1 MKSEH
6 DNKWEKEFEP
16 FGFTFYS
23 TNMYWELLFA
33 SIVLN
38 DESACLSVLSGEWL
52 FAILGTVAHQAPLSW
67 DFLGKNTGLCD
78 AVSSSRGSSW
88 PRDQTCISCV
98 SCIGRQI
105 LYCWAIGE
113 DGEMS
118 CCLLRWTATSSHA
131 QVQSLSLSFFDHRA
145 WSVHLGFF
153 VLGTSAA
160 NCH

>member
-88 PRDQTCISCV
+88 PRDQTCISCL
-98 SCIGRQI
+98 G
-105 LYCWAIGE
+105 
-113 DGEMS
+113 D
-118 CCLLRWTATSSHA
+118 
-131 QVQSLSLSFFDHRA
+131 
-145 WSVHLGFF
+145 GFF
-153 VLGTSAA
+153 TTESPGKSSISINDEDTVVKKTEVFALRE
-160 NCH
+160 HFRDMFK